1 MVFVETLEKRLNL
14 IKLEET
20 ILDFWKKEEIYAKI
34 REKEKDKEV
43 WRFIDGP
50 PYTTGSIHLGT
61 AWNKILKDFL
71 IKYKRMRGFRV
82 TDTPGYDTHGLPI
95 EVQLEKILG
104 IKNKQEI
111 QKYGVDKFIKGCKEY
126 AQERL
131 LVMNEQFKRLG
142 CYFWDWDNPYI
153 TFKNSYIEGIWWTLK
168 KAYEKGLM
176 YQFFRPLNCCPRCA
190 TALAKHEHDYK
201 NVIDTSLFLKIK
213 SADMD
218 DTYFIIWTTTPW
230 TLVANEA
237 IMANPIAEYVKV
249 KLTDLNEYWILSIA
263 SVTHLISGELGL
275 KYKIVEEFYGDQLEG
290 KKYIHP
296 LLDEVPF
303 QKELAKQSDTVHTIL
318 LSEEYVSASEG
329 VGLVHSAPGHGP
341 EDFEVG
347 VANNI
352 PVFTPVDIKGIYT
365 KDAGIFAGKFVFD
378 ANKEILALLKE
389 KGTLL
394 LTRDLEHEY
403 AHCWRCDSKLVYR
416 ATNQWFFKTES
427 LSSELLEK
435 NAEIYWVPDWAGNRW
450 FKSWLTSLKDWC
462 ISRQR
467 FWGVPLSVWI
477 CDNDDCGDITVI
489 GSAKELKELAGECPE
504 DLHRPWIDKVT
515 WKCKKCNEGTKKRI
529 PDILDV
535 WLDSGSVMW
544 ASQEVYDG
552 ESHYDTWVPADFIL
566 EGKDQI
572 RGWFNSLLC
581 SAMVSTG
588 KKNYESCYMH
598 GWVLRDKV
606 KMSKSKGTA
615 FLPEDL
621 INGTLD
627 QIKSKKS
634 YSQIKGIETF
644 RFYCIGATQPGRDLN
659 FSAKEYADTYKVI
672 NTIWNVYVYANEK
685 FGLAKFDPSKVK
697 IDEKKLSKFDKWILS
712 RTHSVIEKITELADK
727 YKLPWIPGELRD
739 FIVSDISRWYIMLN
753 REKLDIYSDDPNK
766 LQIMAVL
773 FKVLFKVLLMLAPI
787 NPMLSEELFLKMFKP
802 HLNSMGLD
810 ETESIHL
817 QNWPE
822 TDKTKIDLNL
832 EEEMRFVRD
841 LIESIRALKEE
852 NKIRLRWPNKRLILE
867 PKEDMP
873 EIGFPEIIKQIGNV
887 KELEIKKSV
896 QSAENLRKIE
906 HKYCNIYL
914 DVSVDDELLNERVVN
929 DLIRNIQFSR
939 KKNEYKV
946 GETISLV
953 IGTNTDYL
961 KKYIETKREIIS
973 DKVSATKFEVSSEK
987 LNEESEKVFSKL
999 SICPNK
1005 ECSASLKEN
1014 INKRLKKGSEVLCPY
1029 CSTKLE
1035 EANLKT
1041 ITYNYK
1047 RET

>member
-20 ILDFWKKEEIYAKI
+20 ILDFWKKEEIYSLI
-34 REKEKDKEV
+34 RKKEEGKKV

-61 AWNKILKDFL
+61 AWNKILKDYL
-71 IKYKRMRGFRV
+71 IKYKRMKGFKV

-95 EVQLEKILG
+95 EVQIEKQLG

-111 QKYGVDKFIKGCKEY
+111 QKYGVDKFIKNCKEY

-153 TFKNSYIEGIWWTLK
+153 TFKNSYVEGIWWTLK

-237 IMANPIAEYVKV
+237 IMANPVAEYVKV
-249 KLTDLNEYWILSIA
+249 RLEDLNEYWILSKA
-263 SVTHLISGELGL
+263 SVTHLISGELGF
-275 KYKIVEEFYGDQLEG
+275 KYKIVEEFYGEQLKG

-296 LLDEVPF
+296 LLGEVPF
-303 QKELAKQSDTVHTIL
+303 QKKLAKQSDTVHTII

-352 PVFTPVDIKGIYT
+352 PVFTPVDIKGVYT
-365 KDAGIFAGKFVFD
+365 KDAGIFEGKFVFD
-378 ANKEILALLKE
+378 ANKDILALLKE

-394 LTRDLEHEY
+394 LTRELEHEY

-427 LSSELLEK
+427 LSSELLDK
-435 NAEIYWVPDWAGNRW
+435 NKDIYWIPDWAGNRW

-477 CDNDDCGDITVI
+477 CDNEDCGEITVI
-489 GSAKELKELAGECPE
+489 GSAKELKEIAGECPE

-515 WKCKKCNEGTKKRI
+515 WKCKKCNKGTKKRI

-544 ASQEVYDG
+544 ASQDVYDG
-552 ESHYDTWVPADFIL
+552 ESHYDTWIPADFIL

-588 KKNYESCYMH
+588 KKNYDACYMH

-659 FSAKEYADTYKVI
+659 FSAKEYADTYKTI

-697 IDEKKLSKFDKWILS
+697 IDEKKLSKLDKWILS
-712 RTHSVIEKITELADK
+712 RTHSTIEKITELADK
-727 YKLPWIPGELRD
+727 YELPWIPGELRD
-739 FIVSDISRWYIMLN
+739 LIVSDISRWYIMLN

-773 FKVLFKVLLMLAPI
+773 FKVLFNVLLMLAPI

-802 HLNSMGLD
+802 HLKSMGLE
-810 ETESIHL
+810 ETVSVHL

-822 TDKTKIDLNL
+822 TDKTKIDVKL

-852 NKIRLRWPNKRLILE
+852 NKIRLRWPNKRIIIE

-896 QSAENLRKIE
+896 KSADNLRKIE

-914 DVSVDDELLNERVVN
+914 DVSVDDMLLNERVVN

-939 KKNEYKV
+939 KKNDYKV
-946 GETISLV
+946 GETISLT
-953 IGTNTDYL
+953 IGTSTDYL
-961 KKYIETKREIIS
+961 KGYIETKRESIS
-973 DKVSATKFEVSSEK
+973 DKVSAKKFEVSSEELSEEKEKMFAK
-987 LNEESEKVFSKL
+987 LY
-999 SICPNK
+999 ICPNK
-1005 ECSASLKEN
+1005 DCSAALKEN
-1014 INKRLKKGSEVLCPY
+1014 INKRLKKDAEVKCPY
-1029 CSTKLE
+1029 CNTKLK
-1035 EANLKT
+1035 EANLKS

-1047 RET
+1047 RKN

>member
-20 ILDFWKKEEIYAKI
+20 ILDFWEKKEIYSLI
-34 REKEKDKEV
+34 REKEEGKKV

-61 AWNKILKDFL
+61 AWNKILKDYL
-71 IKYKRMRGFRV
+71 IKYKRMKGFKV

-95 EVQLEKILG
+95 EVQIEKLLG

-111 QKYGVDKFIKGCKEY
+111 QKYGVDKFIKNCKEY
-126 AQERL
+126 AQEKL

-249 KLTDLNEYWILSIA
+249 KLVDLNEYWILSKA
-263 SVTHLISGELGL
+263 SVTHLISGELGF
-275 KYKIVEEFYGDQLEG
+275 KYKIVEDFYGEQLEG

-303 QKELAKQSDTVHTIL
+303 QKELAKQSDTVHSII

-352 PVFTPVDIKGIYT
+352 PVFTPVDIKGVYT
-365 KDAGIFAGKFVFD
+365 KDAGKFEGKFVFD
-378 ANKEILALLKE
+378 ANEEILALLKE

-394 LTRDLEHEY
+394 LTRELEHEY

-427 LSSELLEK
+427 ISSELLEK

-477 CDNDDCGDITVI
+477 CDNEDCGDITVI
-489 GSAKELKELAGECPE
+489 GSAKELKEIAGECPE
-504 DLHRPWIDKVT
+504 DLHRPWIDNVT
-515 WKCKKCNEGTKKRI
+515 WKCNKCNKGTKKRI

-552 ESHYDTWVPADFIL
+552 ESHYDSWVPADFII

-588 KKNYESCYMH
+588 KKNYDACYMH

-659 FSAKEYADTYKVI
+659 FSAKEYADTYKTI

-697 IDEKKLSKFDKWILS
+697 IDEKKLSKLDKWILS
-712 RTHSVIEKITELADK
+712 RTHSTIEKITELADK
-727 YKLPWIPGELRD
+727 YELPWIPGELRD
-739 FIVSDISRWYIMLN
+739 LIVSDISRWYIMLN
-753 REKLDIYSDDPNK
+753 REKLDIYSEDPNK

-773 FKVLFKVLLMLAPI
+773 YKVLFNVLLMLAPI

-802 HLNSMGLD
+802 HLKSMGLE
-810 ETESIHL
+810 ETESVHL

-822 TDKTKIDLNL
+822 TDKTKIDAKL

-852 NKIRLRWPNKRLILE
+852 NKIRLRWPNKRIIIE

-896 QSAENLRKIE
+896 KSADNLRKIE
-906 HKYCNIYL
+906 HKYANIYL

-929 DLIRNIQFSR
+929 DIIRNIQFSR
-939 KKNEYKV
+939 KKNDYKL
-946 GETISLV
+946 GETISLI
-953 IGTNTDYL
+953 IGTSTDYL
-961 KKYIETKREIIS
+961 KGYIETKKGSIS
-973 DKVSATKFEVSSEK
+973 DKVSAKKFEVTSKELSEEK
-987 LNEESEKVFSKL
+987 EKVFAKL
-999 SICPNK
+999 YICPNK
-1005 ECSASLKEN
+1005 ACSAALKEN
-1014 INKRLKKGSEVLCPY
+1014 INKRLQKDAEVQCPY
-1029 CSTKLE
+1029 CNAKLE

-1047 RET
+1047 REN